1 MTPEEQAMLEQYLAQ
16 QQLMQ
21 RSEMDPLAL
30 SANAYGQGPGYL
42 GLEDRPD
49 SWSRLGDKNQIY
61 RDMFQMTGT
70 DMAEFVPGLYD
81 YVPQPKP
88 GDLDPYQSDATSL
101 FANNPVYQ
109 EIERQVANGVDIVT
123 ATNAVRTAYEQNPEA
138 LAGSLPMGNPEY
150 GRAEPDWEAVNRNA
164 TTYLSERNKERAGQS
179 EVDSLRAQYED
190 FVRER
195 TAYDKAAETQDVTWA
210 GNRDDVMRMMG
221 YNPNERTSAPTQIPA
236 YDPMSSKYTPLQVAP
251 ARGGDTTGVAGWA
264 DDVGNSIENGISS
277 LGLEWG
283 RIGEGEDGAK
293 IPYPKL
299 TRQRT
304 AKGTI
309 GDLGDRQYDQP
320 PAPRRFPGRSM
331 KDIQRQQLDPKIEIA
346 KQKELN
352 AQSVF
357 DAANRIAK
365 SKNVGSKKEENLAK
379 LTAFYNTLMYG
390 Q

>member
-1 MTPEEQAMLEQYLAQ
+1 MGAGRQMTPEEQAMLEQYLAQ

-61 RDMFQMTGT
+61 LDMFQMTGT

-88 GDLDPYQSDATSL
+88 GDLDPYQSDTTSL

-150 GRAEPDWEAVNRNA
+150 GRAEPDWEAVTRNA
-164 TTYLSERNKERAGQS
+164 TEYLSERNKERAGQS

-221 YNPNERTSAPTQIPA
+221 YDPREVGPTMSMPEVYDTPGVVGTRGPA
-236 YDPMSSKYTPLQVAP
+236 RSIGEADADAAKYASRGGSPQRNARAGTRATRGYTKQPGQRLGAP
-251 ARGGDTTGVAGWA
+251 ADMA
-264 DDVGNSIENGISS
+264 S
-277 LGLEWG
+277 LG
-283 RIGEGEDGAK
+283 
-293 IPYPKL
+293 P
-299 TRQRT
+299 T
-304 AKGTI
+304 
-309 GDLGDRQYDQP
+309 
-320 PAPRRFPGRSM
+320 
-331 KDIQRQQLDPKIEIA
+331 
-346 KQKELN
+346 QKELN

-365 SKNVGSKKEENLAK
+365 KKNVGSKKEENLAK